1 MNFHQLDCQ
10 QITSYARENEVFL
23 NALKHPVLVIED
35 SHENV
40 LQLLKEID
48 RFLQPGD
55 YLVVEDTL
63 DKWKHDVM
71 VQFLEER
78 RYDIDYHYCDFW
90 GSHNSWNVNSFFRK
104 PRST

>member
-1 MNFHQLDCQ
+1 MHFHQLDCGEIAQ
-10 QITSYARENEVFL
+10 YARENDAFL
-23 NALKHPVLVIED
+23 QGLKHPVLVIED

-40 LQLLKEID
+40 LELLQVID
-48 RFLQPGD
+48 RYLHEGD

-71 VQFLEER
+71 VEFLKDC

-90 GSHNSWNVNSFFRK
+90 GPNNSWNVNSFLRK
-104 PRST
+104 PRAA